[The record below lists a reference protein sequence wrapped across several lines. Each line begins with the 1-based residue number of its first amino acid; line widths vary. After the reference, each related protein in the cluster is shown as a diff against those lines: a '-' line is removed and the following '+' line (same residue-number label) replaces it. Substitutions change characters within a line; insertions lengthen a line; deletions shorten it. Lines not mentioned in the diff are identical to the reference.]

1 MNAEHGM
8 SLYTIDDTISQL
20 IILREEAT
28 TDEERVVIDGQI
40 EEWIGREL
48 CELQRSDGC
57 YGLIRHEEQQA
68 AMAYAVEV
76 EASKWRS
83 IHRDRAERVRDMVK
97 AVMEKR
103 GVKKVE
109 GAVGSFMV
117 RANGGVRPMEP
128 VNESKVPDEY
138 RIFTLKLSA
147 HLWKALQIVV
157 THSAD
162 GAYLLRMLLSV
173 LTTSV
178 DISAV
183 RKALEAGEEVP
194 GAKLGER
201 GTNLT

>member
-1 MNAEHGM
+1 
-8 SLYTIDDTISQL
+8 
-20 IILREEAT
+20 
-28 TDEERVVIDGQI
+28 
-40 EEWIGREL
+40 
-48 CELQRSDGC
+48 
-57 YGLIRHEEQQA
+57 
-68 AMAYAVEV
+68 MAYAVEV

-194 GAKLGER
+194 GARLGER
-201 GTNLT
+201 GTNLTVK